1 MSFSLFHASIVGFV
15 AFALCAM
22 RGESNALS
30 PILWG
35 WSSLLYHWSLHLL
48 ATLLH
53 LNDDLWNCFVPI
65 HVAALSE
72 AVCVS
77 VGLHCGGSGIGL
89 SFSSL
94 LDCRLAS
101 CKVKWSELSLLFH
114 FLHKSLRCTL
124 QSLVASWSH
133 CEVSQ
138 TFVSH
143 QCLFPCRF
151 CCDCTL
157 RNASDVIFD
166 LSHGSS
172 SSQIFWSRSWSTL

>member
-1 MSFSLFHASIVGFV
+1 MWNSTCFRGCALWGWHWLSFLVLGLLISWKVKWIEVKRSEFFSFHTSIVGFCCT
-15 AFALCAM
+15 LCAM
-22 RGESNALS
+22 QGESNALS

-101 CKVKWSELSLLFH
+101 CKVKWSELSLRFY
-114 FLHKSLRCTL
+114 FLHKSLRCT
-124 QSLVASWSH
+124 
-133 CEVSQ
+133 
-138 TFVSH
+138 
-143 QCLFPCRF
+143 
-151 CCDCTL
+151 
-157 RNASDVIFD
+157 
-166 LSHGSS
+166 
-172 SSQIFWSRSWSTL
+172 